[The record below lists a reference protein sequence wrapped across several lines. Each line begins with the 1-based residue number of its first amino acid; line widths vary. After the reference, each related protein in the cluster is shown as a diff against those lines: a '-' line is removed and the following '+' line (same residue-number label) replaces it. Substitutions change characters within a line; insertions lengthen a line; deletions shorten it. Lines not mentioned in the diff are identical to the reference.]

1 MGLATGKYLLKQGWK
16 LTIVDMNVEV
26 GEKLASELG
35 ALFVKADV
43 TVYEDL
49 ANAFA
54 RSWKEYGRLD
64 FGMYFENRSTQVI
77 HLTIF
82 SVCKRRYPR
91 QVQLLCETARE

>member
-1 MGLATGKYLLKQGWK
+1 MAESKVALITGGASGMGLATGKYLLKQGWK

-43 TVYEDL
+43 TVYDDI

-64 FGMYFENRSTQVI
+64 FGT
-77 HLTIF
+77 
-82 SVCKRRYPR
+82 
-91 QVQLLCETARE
+91 